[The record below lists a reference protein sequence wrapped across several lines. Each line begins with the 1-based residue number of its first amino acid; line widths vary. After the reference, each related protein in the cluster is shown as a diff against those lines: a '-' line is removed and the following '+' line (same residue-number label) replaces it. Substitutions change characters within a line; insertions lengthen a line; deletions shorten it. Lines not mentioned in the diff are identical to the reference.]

1 MPLLLL
7 VNVVSDI
14 SLILSI
20 MSNLTPSLWFSVG
33 CAVAIVHRNHIFCL
47 CQHNKSSE
55 SKVMLIHASNLF
67 FVKGFLKLP
76 NLHLLLKQKSPSL
89 PRNLALRTFGEL
101 LIVLSTKSNLLYLFY
116 STDQRCCHLHAK
128 NFSKSSNLDAS
139 GIFYLISFL
148 ELI

>member
-14 SLILSI
+14 PLILSI
-20 MSNLTPSLWFSVG
+20 MSNRTPSPWFLVG

-67 FVKGFLKLP
+67 VKGFLKLP
-76 NLHLLLKQKSPSL
+76 NLHMLLKQKSPSL

-101 LIVLSTKSNLLYLFY
+101 LIVLSAKSNLLYLFY

-139 GIFYLISFL
+139 GIVYLISFL